1 MVLAGPDGSGKSTL
15 LTLIDRIHVPQ
26 AGTIRL
32 DNVDIRQ
39 LTVTDLRS
47 KTSYMPQQ
55 CRLFYGTAAQNLRL
69 AYPTATDEELAWALN
84 MAGLDQDI
92 DNLPEGLNTRISS
105 NRSGQLPYGFRQ
117 RPSLARTI
125 LKPAPIILLD
135 EPGTGMDAIGEA
147 ALLRCIQWWRGRST
161 LIMASNRPGH
171 MRLADKVLFM
181 RHGSIIASGKFDEI
195 KDKIMQELS

>member
-1 MVLAGPDGSGKSTL
+1 VVISGPDGSGKSTL
-15 LTLIDRIHVPQ
+15 LTLIDRIHSPQ

-32 DNVDIRQ
+32 DHVDIRQ
-39 LTVTDLRS
+39 LNVADLRS

-69 AYPTATDEELAWALN
+69 AHSTATDDELKWAIN

-92 DNLPEGLNTRISS
+92 ANLPEGLNTRISS

-117 RPSLARTI
+117 RLSLARTI
-125 LKPAPIILLD
+125 LKPAPLIILD

-171 MRLADKVLFM
+171 MRLADRVIFM
-181 RHGSIIASGKFDEI
+181 RHGSIVAVANSMKSKTKSCEN
-195 KDKIMQELS
+195 